1 MIRKILLGGAWL
13 IAFIAPVLAQD
24 PCAAPSAPKIPSGA
38 RAKVAQIIAAQNDI
52 KAFATA
58 SDNYQACLAA
68 EIARQKDL
76 AKQNN
81 VAFDP
86 NIQTALE
93 TKAAAQRKDV
103 ERLAAAW
110 GATVQAFNEAQ
121 QRKQRQSEPRAQ
133 ASGGGGYGG
142 GGYGGGGY
150 GGGSKY

>member
-1 MIRKILLGGAWL
+1 MIRKILLGGFV
-13 IAFIAPVLAQD
+13 FIALTAPTMAQD
-24 PCAAPSAPKIPSGA
+24 QCAAPTAPAIPDGA
-38 RAKVAQIIAAQNDI
+38 KATTAQIVTTQNDI

-86 NIQTALE
+86 NIQATLE
-93 TKAAAQRKDV
+93 AKGNAQRKDV

-110 GATVQAFNEAQ
+110 GASVQAFNEAQ
-121 QRKQRQSEPRAQ
+121 QRKQRQSNPRAQ

-142 GGYGGGGY
+142 GAY
-150 GGGSKY
+150 GGGSRY

>member
-1 MIRKILLGGAWL
+1 MIRKILLGG
-13 IAFIAPVLAQD
+13 IAFVALTAPAMAQD
-24 PCAAPSAPKIPSGA
+24 QCAAPAAPAIPGGA
-38 RAKVAQIIAAQNDI
+38 RATGTQIVSAQNDI
-52 KAFATA
+52 KAFAAA
-58 SDNYQACLAA
+58 SDDYQACLVR

-142 GGYGGGGY
+142 GGYGGG
-150 GGGSKY
+150 SKY